1 MTKLPLYSGFISQSL
16 TRKMEILSDI
26 YNRRSLMQ
34 ENCNTGSEGTVSQ
47 IRDDE

>member
-16 TRKMEILSDI
+16 TRKMEILSGI
-26 YNRRSLMQ
+26 YNSRNLMQ
-34 ENCNTGSEGTVSQ
+34 ESCDTGGEGAVSQ